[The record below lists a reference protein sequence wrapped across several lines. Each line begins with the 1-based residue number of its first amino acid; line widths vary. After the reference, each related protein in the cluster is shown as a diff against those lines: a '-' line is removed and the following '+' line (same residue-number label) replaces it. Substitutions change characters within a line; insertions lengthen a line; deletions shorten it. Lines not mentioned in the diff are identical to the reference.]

1 MAIRIYSTLTG
12 REEALAPLY
21 PDGVLRMY
29 VCGLTPKFHA
39 HVGHARVF
47 VAMDVIRRYLEYR
60 GYKLKH
66 VQNFTDVDDK
76 IIQRAAR
83 EGRDPFSTAQ
93 SYIESY
99 FASMDRLNVLR
110 AHEYPSVTGFM
121 ERIIEF
127 IAGLVETRHAYAVDG
142 NVYFDVARFPG
153 YGKLSRRDL
162 DSQLVAA
169 RKELEPGKRDPR
181 DFALWKRAREG
192 EPFWPSP
199 WGPGRP
205 GWHIECSTMARETL
219 GDQLDIHGGGA
230 DLIFPHHENEIAQS
244 ESLTGKNP
252 FARHWAHSGLVTIGG
267 EKMAHSLENFL
278 TVSAILDRYD
288 PSAVRLY
295 LIGTHYRQ
303 PLQFLVEGGDG
314 QAGPRVRGIEDAE
327 TSLARL
333 RRAMGS
339 EPLDLQGELE
349 PASVREFEEAMDA
362 DFNTPGA
369 LAVIFDL
376 AREVNR
382 RRALQQ
388 AQALRRVQDEQGA
401 SQAEIDRARRT
412 IVRLLSV
419 LGIELAPQGTEQ
431 LAPIEP
437 YVSLLLDVR
446 RKLREK
452 KLWALADG
460 IRDRLAELGVVVE
473 DRPGGESTWRWADQY
488 VK

>member
-1 MAIRIYSTLTG
+1 VTVRIYSTLTG
-12 REEALAPLY
+12 REEALVPLY

-60 GYKLKH
+60 GFKLKH

-76 IIQRAAR
+76 IIQRAAA
-83 EGRDPFSTAQ
+83 EKRDPFSTAQ
-93 SYIESY
+93 SYIDSY
-99 FASMDRLNVLR
+99 FESMDRLKILR
-110 AHEYPSVTGFM
+110 AHEYPTVTGYM
-121 ERIIEF
+121 ERIVEVV
-127 IAGLVETRHAYAVDG
+127 ADLVETAHAYAVDG
-142 NVYFDVARFPG
+142 NVYFDVATFPE

-181 DFALWKRAREG
+181 DFALWKRARAG
-192 EPFWPSP
+192 EPSWPSP

-205 GWHIECSTMARETL
+205 GWHIECSAMARETL

-244 ESLTGKNP
+244 ESLTGKEP
-252 FARHWAHSGLVTIGG
+252 FAHHWAHTGLLQTGG
-267 EKMAHSLENFL
+267 EKMAHSLQNFL
-278 TVSAILDRYD
+278 TARAILDRYD
-288 PSAVRLY
+288 PTAVRLY

-303 PLQFLVEGGDG
+303 ALQFVVEGDPNA
-314 QAGPRVRGIEDAE
+314 AGPQVRGIEDAE
-327 TSLARL
+327 ASLARL
-333 RRAMGS
+333 RRALGP
-339 EPLDLQGELE
+339 EPLDLEGDLE
-349 PASVREFEEAMDA
+349 TESVRAFEEAMDA

-382 RRALQQ
+382 RRSLQP
-388 AQALRRVQDEQGA
+388 AQDEQGA
-401 SQAEIDRARRT
+401 SRADVDRARRT
-412 IVRLLSV
+412 MVRLLGV
-419 LGIELAPQGTEQ
+419 LGIGLAPQGIEQ

-437 YVSLLLDVR
+437 YVKLLLDVR
-446 RKLREK
+446 RKLREMK
-452 KLWALADG
+452 QWALSDE
-460 IRDRLAELGVVVE
+460 IRVRLAELGVVVE
-473 DRPGGESTWRWADQY
+473 DKPGGESTWRRAD
-488 VK
+488 